1 MLQPNVQHYI
11 VPHCNRLNWSF
22 TQFTLITLSLKPS
35 PCQSR
40 CCTVWFQFEFDFQIW
55 IKFVELHYNC
65 IALLHLYSPAIR
77 VSWILKEIL
86 TLNKTCWIVTPY
98 TVFCTVLKK
107 LYSTLYWNPFSCN
120 QGVCLLELNFELN
133 LTLNTNS
140 DLRRPALHCTLH
152 CIEPI
157 LLQSGRE
164 FWIEFDFE
172 HKILNCYALHC
183 TVHCIET
190 HSPAIRVCACLA
202 GVAGET
208 PRGSKP
214 WPLPRF

>member
-86 TLNKTCWIVTPY
+86 TLNKTCWISMPC
-98 TVFCTVLKK
+98 TVFCTVLH
-107 LYSTLYWNPFSCN
+107 SIF
-120 QGVCLLELNFELN
+120 
-133 LTLNTNS
+133 
-140 DLRRPALHCTLH
+140 CTVLK
-152 CIEPI
+152 PI
-157 LLQSGRE
+157 LLQSGCE
-164 FWIEFDFE
+164 
-172 HKILNCYALHC
+172 
-183 TVHCIET
+183 
-190 HSPAIRVCACLA
+190 PAWPAWLER
-202 GVAGET
+202 
-208 PRGSKP
+208 PRGDQSHGHCP
-214 WPLPRF
+214 VSSHQPCFGPSFSAFLFNPFGHFWSIWG